1 MKFLIALFI
10 LILTY
15 GGQARADC
23 KADCQSEYQS
33 QVNLCRAQY
42 DDPDDADDLKTC
54 MDDAKKEYDSCLEEC
69 ETEAS
74 STDVRIG
81 DIDDTCIQEIGRTAL
96 YNTANAGGGGEK
108 ER

>member
-1 MKFLIALFI
+1 MRLLIPFFI
-10 LILTY
+10 VILLY

-33 QVNLCRAQY
+33 EINSCKALFS
-42 DDPDDADDLKTC
+42 DPDDADDLKTC

-74 STDVRIG
+74 SSGVRIRG
-81 DIDDTCIQEIGRTAL
+81 IEDPYVLKSKGR
-96 YNTANAGGGGEK
+96 
-108 ER
+108 